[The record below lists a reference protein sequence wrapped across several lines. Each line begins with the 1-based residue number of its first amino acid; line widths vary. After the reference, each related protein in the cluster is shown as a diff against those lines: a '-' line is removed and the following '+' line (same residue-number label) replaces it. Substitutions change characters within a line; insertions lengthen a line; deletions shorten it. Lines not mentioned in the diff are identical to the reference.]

1 MFSASRPAAD
11 AVFIGGPPVPVV
23 SRALFEAEDR
33 ATEESIAKAHQPQAD
48 LKFCELQQ
56 KRTDGAAGAVS
67 RASVARTVAMV
78 STDLCAN
85 RHPASTG
92 GDPGQTVACN
102 QGRTRR
108 RRNKMSRKVL
118 LATAALIGVAFSG
131 MSLADGLPPLAKKE
145 RYKVGF
151 SQMESN
157 NPWRIAETKS
167 FHDTAAEC
175 GWDLIA
181 TDAAGSAAKQVADV
195 DSMIA
200 QGIDVLFL
208 PPREEKPLIPAV
220 KKAKAAGIP
229 TFLVDRSVDPN
240 AAKPGEDFV
249 AFLGSDFIDQ
259 GKRVADWTIENFK
272 GDKGVIVE
280 LEGTTG
286 SSPANDRKKGFDDQ
300 IVTDPRFTIVAS
312 QSGDFA
318 RDLGRQ
324 VMETLLQAHPDVNI
338 VYAHNDEMAIGAIQA
353 LELAG
358 RKPGEDVLV
367 VSIDGTRDALQAII
381 DGKMGVTVESSP
393 FFGPLAC
400 ATMKRYAD
408 GEQIEPWVQVKDRI
422 FTKENAAENLAGAY

>member
-1 MFSASRPAAD
+1 M
-11 AVFIGGPPVPVV
+11 
-23 SRALFEAEDR
+23 
-33 ATEESIAKAHQPQAD
+33 
-48 LKFCELQQ
+48 
-56 KRTDGAAGAVS
+56 KRT
-67 RASVARTVAMV
+67 
-78 STDLCAN
+78 L
-85 RHPASTG
+85 
-92 GDPGQTVACN
+92 
-102 QGRTRR
+102 
-108 RRNKMSRKVL
+108 L
-118 LATAALIGVAFSG
+118 LATAIAFGAVTSIA
-131 MSLADGLPPLAKKE
+131 SAAGLPPLEQKD

-151 SQMESN
+151 AQMESN

-167 FHDTAAEC
+167 FHDTAESC

-259 GKRVADWTIENFK
+259 GKRVAEWTIENFK
-272 GDKGVIVE
+272 GDKGIIVQ

-286 SSPANDRKKGFDDQ
+286 SSPANDRKSGFDDR
-300 IVTDPRFTIVAS
+300 IVQDERFEIVAS

-353 LELAG
+353 LEL
-358 RKPGEDVLV
+358 
-367 VSIDGTRDALQAII
+367 
-381 DGKMGVTVESSP
+381 
-393 FFGPLAC
+393 
-400 ATMKRYAD
+400 
-408 GEQIEPWVQVKDRI
+408 
-422 FTKENAAENLAGAY
+422 

>member
-1 MFSASRPAAD
+1 M
-11 AVFIGGPPVPVV
+11 
-23 SRALFEAEDR
+23 
-33 ATEESIAKAHQPQAD
+33 
-48 LKFCELQQ
+48 
-56 KRTDGAAGAVS
+56 KRT
-67 RASVARTVAMV
+67 
-78 STDLCAN
+78 L
-85 RHPASTG
+85 
-92 GDPGQTVACN
+92 
-102 QGRTRR
+102 
-108 RRNKMSRKVL
+108 L
-118 LATAALIGVAFSG
+118 LATAIAFGAVTSIA
-131 MSLADGLPPLAKKE
+131 SAAGLPPLEQKD

-151 SQMESN
+151 AQMESN

-167 FHDTAAEC
+167 FHDTAESC

-259 GKRVADWTIENFK
+259 GKRVAEWTIENFK
-272 GDKGVIVE
+272 GDKGIIVQ

-286 SSPANDRKKGFDDQ
+286 SSPANDRKSGFDDR
-300 IVTDPRFTIVAS
+300 IVEDERFEIVAS

-400 ATMKRYAD
+400 ETMKRYAA
-408 GEQIEPWVQVKDRI
+408 GETIEPWVQVKDRI
-422 FTKENAAENLAGAY
+422 FTADNAAKHIDEAY

>member
-1 MFSASRPAAD
+1 MKRRT
-11 AVFIGGPPVPVV
+11 FIGATFL
-23 SRALFEAEDR
+23 AL
-33 ATEESIAKAHQPQAD
+33 
-48 LKFCELQQ
+48 
-56 KRTDGAAGAVS
+56 
-67 RASVARTVAMV
+67 TV
-78 STDLCAN
+78 T
-85 RHPASTG
+85 
-92 GDPGQTVACN
+92 
-102 QGRTRR
+102 
-108 RRNKMSRKVL
+108 
-118 LATAALIGVAFSG
+118 TAAFAQS
-131 MSLADGLPPLAKKE
+131 LPPLEQKD

-151 SQMESN
+151 PQMESN
-157 NPWRIAETKS
+157 NPWRIAESKS
-167 FHDTAAEC
+167 FVDTAESC
-175 GWDLIA
+175 NWDLIA

-220 KKAKAAGIP
+220 KKAAAAGIP

-240 AAKPGEDFV
+240 AAKAGVDYV

-259 GKRVADWTIENFK
+259 GRRVAEWTIENFK
-272 GDKGVIVE
+272 GDSAVVVQ

-286 SSPANDRKKGFDDQ
+286 SSPANDRKKGFDDALAK
-300 IVTDPRFTIVAS
+300 DSRFEIVAS
-312 QSGDFA
+312 QTGDFA
-318 RDLGRQ
+318 RDKGRQ
-324 VMETLLQAHPDVNI
+324 VMETLLQAHPDVDV

-400 ATMKRYAD
+400 EVMTRYAA
-408 GEQIEPWVQVKDRI
+408 GETIEPWVQVQDRI
-422 FTKENAAENLAGAY
+422 FTAQNAADHVDEAY

>member
-1 MFSASRPAAD
+1 MKRRTLGGFAAAISL
-11 AVFIGGPPVPVV
+11 AV
-23 SRALFEAEDR
+23 
-33 ATEESIAKAHQPQAD
+33 
-48 LKFCELQQ
+48 
-56 KRTDGAAGAVS
+56 AGAV
-67 RASVARTVAMV
+67 
-78 STDLCAN
+78 
-85 RHPASTG
+85 
-92 GDPGQTVACN
+92 
-102 QGRTRR
+102 
-108 RRNKMSRKVL
+108 
-118 LATAALIGVAFSG
+118 TAASAQ
-131 MSLADGLPPLAKKE
+131 GLPPLEMKD

-151 SQMESN
+151 AQMESN

-167 FHDTAAEC
+167 FHDVADSC
-175 GWDLIA
+175 NWDLIA

-208 PPREEKPLIPAV
+208 PPREEKPLVPAV
-220 KKAKAAGIP
+220 MKARAAGIP

-240 AAKPGEDFV
+240 VARPGEHFV
-249 AFLGSDFIDQ
+249 AFLGSDFVDQ
-259 GKRVADWTIENFK
+259 GRRVAEWTLENFE
-272 GDKGVIVE
+272 GDQGIIVE

-286 SSPANDRKKGFDDQ
+286 SSPANDRKKGFDD
-300 IVTDPRFTIVAS
+300 VMAMHDNMNIVAS

-400 ATMKRYAD
+400 EVMNRYAN
-408 GEQIEPWVQVKDRI
+408 GEEIEHWVQVRDRI
-422 FTKENAAENLAGAY
+422 FTAENAADHIDEAY

>member
-1 MFSASRPAAD
+1 MTKYKTISLALAA
-11 AVFIGGPPVPVV
+11 
-23 SRALFEAEDR
+23 
-33 ATEESIAKAHQPQAD
+33 
-48 LKFCELQQ
+48 
-56 KRTDGAAGAVS
+56 
-67 RASVARTVAMV
+67 AM
-78 STDLCAN
+78 AMMAM
-85 RHPASTG
+85 P
-92 GDPGQTVACN
+92 
-102 QGRTRR
+102 
-108 RRNKMSRKVL
+108 
-118 LATAALIGVAFSG
+118 
-131 MSLADGLPPLAKKE
+131 SLADLPKLEQKD

-167 FHDTAAEC
+167 FKDTAESC
-175 GWDLIA
+175 NWDLIA

-240 AAKPGEDFV
+240 SAKPGEDFV
-249 AFLGSDFIDQ
+249 AFLGSDFVKQ
-259 GKRVADWTIENFK
+259 GQRAAEWLIENFD

-286 SSPANDRKKGFDDQ
+286 SSPANDRKKGFDDRILQ
-300 IVTDPRFTIVAS
+300 DDRFEIVAS

-324 VMETLLQAHPDVNI
+324 VMETLLQAHPDVNV

-358 RKPGEDVLV
+358 RKPGEDITI

-400 ATMKRYAD
+400 EVMNRYAA
-408 GEQIEPWVQVKDRI
+408 GEEIEPWVQVEDRI
-422 FTKENAAENLAGAY
+422 FTVENAADHIDEAY

>member
-1 MFSASRPAAD
+1 MM
-11 AVFIGGPPVPVV
+11 
-23 SRALFEAEDR
+23 
-33 ATEESIAKAHQPQAD
+33 
-48 LKFCELQQ
+48 
-56 KRTDGAAGAVS
+56 KRT
-67 RASVARTVAMV
+67 
-78 STDLCAN
+78 L
-85 RHPASTG
+85 
-92 GDPGQTVACN
+92 
-102 QGRTRR
+102 
-108 RRNKMSRKVL
+108 L
-118 LATAALIGVAFSG
+118 LATAIAFGAVTSIA
-131 MSLADGLPPLAKKE
+131 SAAGLPPLEQKD

-151 SQMESN
+151 AQMESN

-167 FHDTAAEC
+167 FHDTAESC

-259 GKRVADWTIENFK
+259 GRRVAEWTIANFK
-272 GDKGVIVE
+272 GDKGIIVE

-286 SSPANDRKKGFDDQ
+286 SSPANDRKKGFDDR
-300 IVTDPRFTIVAS
+300 ILEDDRFEIVAS

-367 VSIDGTRDALQAII
+367 VSIDGPRDALQAII

-400 ATMKRYAD
+400 ETMKRYAA
-408 GEQIEPWVQVKDRI
+408 GESIEHWVQVKDRI
-422 FTKENAAENLAGAY
+422 FTTDNAAANIDEAY

>member
-1 MFSASRPAAD
+1 MKRRTLLMTTLVAA
-11 AVFIGGPPVPVV
+11 VV
-23 SRALFEAEDR
+23 GTGALAQ
-33 ATEESIAKAHQPQAD
+33 S
-48 LKFCELQQ
+48 
-56 KRTDGAAGAVS
+56 
-67 RASVARTVAMV
+67 
-78 STDLCAN
+78 
-85 RHPASTG
+85 
-92 GDPGQTVACN
+92 
-102 QGRTRR
+102 
-108 RRNKMSRKVL
+108 
-118 LATAALIGVAFSG
+118 
-131 MSLADGLPPLAKKE
+131 LPPLEQKE

-151 SQMESN
+151 AQMESN
-157 NPWRIAETKS
+157 NPRRIAETKS
-167 FHDTAAEC
+167 FHDTAEMC

-220 KKAKAAGIP
+220 KKARAAGIP
-229 TFLVDRSVDPN
+229 TFLVDRSVDPA

-249 AFLGSDFIDQ
+249 AFLGSDFIEQ
-259 GKRVADWTIENFK
+259 GARAAEWLKANFD
-272 GDKGVIVE
+272 GEEGIIVQ

-286 SSPANDRKKGFDDQ
+286 SSPANDRKKGFDDA
-300 IVTDPRFTIVAS
+300 IASDDRFQIVAS
-312 QSGDFA
+312 QTGDFA

-324 VMETLLQAHPDVNI
+324 VMETLLQAHPNVNV

-358 RKPGEDVLV
+358 RKPGEDVLI

-400 ATMKRYAD
+400 KVMQQYAA
-408 GEQIEPWVQVKDRI
+408 GEEIPHWVKVEDRI
-422 FTKENAAENLAGAY
+422 FTKENAADHIDEAY